1 MLLYEDTVGKG
12 ILIVIIHDP
21 DTALEDDGAAIKT
34 LVDKVHGAAGNFYP
48 VQERLPLGVEA
59 GKTGQERRVDV
70 DHPAGIFPYDRFP
83 EDTHIPGEHDKI
95 RPGIPERCTSWL

>member
-1 MLLYEDTVGKG
+1 MYPLPGTGILPGPDLPSFDPQVVLAEEPDCFGEGDVLLYEDTVGKG

-59 GKTGQERRVDV
+59 GKTGQG
-70 DHPAGIFPYDRFP
+70 AG
-83 EDTHIPGEHDKI
+83 
-95 RPGIPERCTSWL
+95 